1 MNSPPEEQ
9 RDAPRSSS
17 PSRRNLDLRHA
28 NLADVR
34 IQNEDL
40 SGSNLSEIS
49 LNQSKISDG
58 KLEEVELSGSDLS
71 GAQLVDARMANAQ
84 LSRASLQ
91 ETDLSGADLRQ
102 AQFRGANLNGVRM
115 IGAMVTH
122 ADLRNAQ
129 LSGADLSGANLDTA
143 TLVDANLERATL
155 RDCRLRSADLRNA
168 RLAEAWCVLAD
179 FTQACLDQADFSH
192 ANLEQAKLFGA
203 DLRGAVLTGASLHRA
218 DLRGARYDARTRWP
232 EGFLP
237 EDAGTVLVRGPATEL
252 EFTTLRPGKP
262 YPLGAT
268 WDGQGVNFALYSRHA
283 TRVELCLFEE
293 ANGAAET
300 VRITMPEQT
309 QETWHVYIPYLAPG
323 QLYAYRVH
331 GPYAPHRGLRF
342 NPHKL
347 LVDPYAKALAGQLIW
362 HDALHGYPIGAPEQ
376 DLGFDSRDSAPY
388 VPKSVV
394 VDDSFPWEDDRPPRI
409 PLHQSLIYELHVGGF
424 SRLHPGVPESM
435 RGTYSAL
442 ATPVVIQYLKSLGIT
457 AVELMPVHQHV
468 DERFLVERGLRN
480 YWGYNTLSYFA
491 PDLRY
496 SRNSRHAPADGVREF
511 KTMVKAL
518 HAAGIEVILDVVYNH
533 TAEGNHLGPTLSYRG
548 IDNVSYYRLVDGNPR
563 YYMDYTGT
571 GNTLNVLTPR
581 TLQVITDS
589 LRYWMTEMHVDG
601 FRFDLAAALMRG
613 MHEADRLSA
622 FFDVITQDPV
632 LSQAKLIAE
641 PWDIGPGGYQIGN
654 FPVLW
659 AEWNGRYRDTVRRF
673 WKGDESQVA
682 ELAYRLSGSSDLYA
696 HNGRRP
702 YASVNFVTAHDGF
715 TLRDLVSYNQKHNEA
730 NGEGNRD
737 GEDDNKSW
745 NCGVEGPTTDGAVRE
760 LRARQMRN
768 FLATLFLS
776 QGVPMLLY
784 GDERGRTQRGN
795 NNAYCQDSELAWLD
809 WALDEEGKAT
819 LHFVRRL
826 AELRATHPV
835 LRRRRF
841 FHGRRVHGSDV
852 RDVLW
857 LKPNGDEMNERDWF
871 THYVRSL
878 GMLLNGEVMH
888 EWSENGELVYDDP
901 LLVLFNAHW
910 EPVEFVLP
918 RLNPTAPWRVLIDTT
933 QPEIEE
939 RDQSEARYVIGAR
952 SLVLLAQPGGHT
964 NSRFNGKQSKASRAG

>member
-1 MNSPPEEQ
+1 V
-9 RDAPRSSS
+9 S
-17 PSRRNLDLRHA
+17 PSRRDLRRA
-28 NLADVR
+28 NLANAHL
-34 IQNEDL
+34 QSEDL
-40 SGSNLSEIS
+40 SGSDLSESS
-49 LNQSKISDG
+49 LNQSTIADVT
-58 KLEEVELSGSDLS
+58 LEQVELSGSDLS
-71 GAQLVDARMANAQ
+71 GATLIEARMANAQ
-84 LSRASLQ
+84 LGRASLQ

-102 AQFRGANLNGVRM
+102 AQFQGANLSGVRM
-115 IGAMVTH
+115 VGAMAAH

-129 LSGADLSGANLDTA
+129 LSGADLSRANLDTA

-155 RDCRLRSADLRNA
+155 RGSRLRSADLRNA
-168 RLAEAWCVLAD
+168 RLREASCKAAD
-179 FTQACLDQADFSH
+179 FTQACLDQADLSL
-192 ANLEQAKLFGA
+192 ANLEEATLFGA
-203 DLRGAVLTGASLHRA
+203 DLRGAVLSGAVLRRA
-218 DLRGARYDARTRWP
+218 DLRGARYDAATRWP
-232 EGFLP
+232 EGFSP
-237 EDAGTVLVRGPATEL
+237 DEAGTVQVRGPATEL

-283 TRVELCLFEE
+283 TRVELCLFDE

-300 VRITMPEQT
+300 VRIRMPEQT
-309 QETWHVYIPYLAPG
+309 QETWHVYIPHLAPG
-323 QLYAYRVH
+323 QLYGYRVH
-331 GPYAPHRGLRF
+331 GPYAPERGLRF

-347 LVDPYAKALAGQLIW
+347 LLDPYAKALAGELTW
-362 HDALHGYPIGAPEQ
+362 HDALHGYPIGADGQ
-376 DLGFDSRDSAPY
+376 DLQLDTRDSSPY
-388 VPKSVV
+388 VPKAVV
-394 VDDSFPWEDDRPPRI
+394 IDGSFPWEEDRPPRI
-409 PLHQSLIYELHVGGF
+409 PLHESLIYELHVGGF

-442 ATPVVIQYLKSLGIT
+442 ATPTVIQYLKSLGIT
-457 AVELMPVHQHV
+457 AVELLPVHYHV

-480 YWGYNTLSYFA
+480 FWGYNTLSYFA
-491 PDLRY
+491 PDTRY
-496 SRNSRHAPADGVREF
+496 SRRARHAPGDEVREF

-533 TAEGNHLGPTLSYRG
+533 TAEGNQLGPTLSYRG
-548 IDNVSYYRLVDGNPR
+548 IDNASYYRLVNSDPR

-581 TLQVITDS
+581 TLQLIMDS

-673 WKGDESQVA
+673 WKGDESQVG

-715 TLRDLVSYNQKHNEA
+715 TLRDLVSYNWKHNEA

-745 NCGVEGPTTDGAVRE
+745 NCGVEGPTHDPAIKE
-760 LRARQMRN
+760 LRACQMRN
-768 FLATLFLS
+768 FLATLLLS

-795 NNAYCQDSELAWLD
+795 NNAYCQDSEIGWLD
-809 WALDEEGKAT
+809 WALDDEGKV
-819 LHFVRRL
+819 LLDFVRRL
-826 AELRATHPV
+826 TKLRAAHPV

-841 FHGRRVHGSDV
+841 FHGRRVHGLDV

-857 LKPNGDEMNERDWF
+857 LKPSGEEMDERDWF

-888 EWSENGELVYDDP
+888 EWSESGELVFDDP
-901 LLVLFNAHW
+901 LLLLTNAHW
-910 EPVEFVLP
+910 EGVSFALP
-918 RLNPTAPWRVLIDTT
+918 RLRRATPWRVLLDTARPRL
-933 QPEIEE
+933 PEQ
-939 RDQSEARYVIGAR
+939 DHPAAQYSLAAR
-952 SLVLLAQPGGHT
+952 SLVLLAQPEPPPR
-964 NSRFNGKQSKASRAG
+964 SAE